1 MTPLFSESHGFAL
14 VSGELEVLRVAGIRV
29 HVGYKLQLM
38 LLYDLDNYPIS
49 PHVYKENCN
58 FWIRHMV
65 AGGRREG
72 LSQLNAKG
80 ELKSTFAQKVG
91 V

>member
-14 VSGELEVLRVAGIRV
+14 VSGELLEVLRVAGIRV

-49 PHVYKENCN
+49 PYVQREICN
-58 FWIRHMV
+58 FGILH

-72 LSQLNAKG
+72 LSQLNPKG

>member
-49 PHVYKENCN
+49 PYVQREICN
-58 FWIRHMV
+58 FGILH

-80 ELKSTFAQKVG
+80 ELKSTFAQKVE